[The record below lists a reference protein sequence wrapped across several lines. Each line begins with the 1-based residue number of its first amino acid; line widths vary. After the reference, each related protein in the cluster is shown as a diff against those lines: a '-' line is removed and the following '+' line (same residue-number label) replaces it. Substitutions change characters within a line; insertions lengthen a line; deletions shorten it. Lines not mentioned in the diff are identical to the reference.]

1 MYCSK
6 CGKEIHN
13 DAKFCI
19 YCGNK
24 IKKDTP
30 DHSKYERFD
39 YAPVVLRAEQGD
51 EEAFTTL
58 WAKTNQPYRYYIYLQ
73 SKNKDAVDDILQE
86 SYRRIFKDI
95 MEKKLQN
102 PEAFFSWGKRI
113 VLNTTADHYRKYKY
127 ETQEEK
133 VSESTADENDVKD
146 FYKEDYATDFNP
158 EAQITQNEVSD
169 ILQDIIGELP
179 ESQKNCILLWMD
191 EYKTDEIAEILGMSS
206 GTVKSNVNYAKK
218 KIKTKVE
225 DLEKQ
230 GVKLYS
236 MAPFTFFVWL
246 MAQFDQNAASAAPST
261 GNTVLFEQIIKQVH
275 MIANAAS
282 GESISGQVGNKLN
295 ETTSQSLEDAK
306 QAVPQNSGQTASSTS
321 DIGTQPAGQMQDNSV
336 NSKAFPHA
344 GNESNTAQNAAGNTV
359 KKSFISTVVGKVVF
373 GIASVAII
381 AVCILG
387 VFYYHH
393 MKGEPAPDKTQNN
406 NANATSIRP
415 DSLPTSSKDL
425 AEIIG
430 KEYIGDQ
437 LYYYEDEPSVKTGCI
452 ETAVLDMDKDG
463 QYEIV
468 SIENDDTGFGA
479 SPVLRVYEYANN
491 CWKVSAEQQITIN
504 TGLEKTPENACS
516 CSLYLYVMDE
526 QIAVR
531 ISGSQTAN
539 SPVEIYSYSNT
550 GTITVSEG
558 NGMTEFNLHE
568 EGKVFCEIYYQYMSK
583 DIYTYWGMDRTSVEN
598 DSYIVN
604 FVNWKDPKKYET
616 ADYAFSY
623 PRYYDN
629 YLDIKTTDT
638 DTIGYT
644 KQVHNDEDMGDFNG
658 KPYSIFSFVKGNEF
672 LEAYED
678 WGYGFPQYDLS
689 SLLWQDGKDY
699 IIFDQGGDSIAC
711 IALLTEQNDY
721 DIKAFNIYWM
731 ILMDMNE
738 LCYHF
743 ETTLPGTATINA
755 NNYYN

>member
-24 IKKDTP
+24 IKKNTP
-30 DHSKYERFD
+30 DHSKYEKFD

-133 VSESTADENDVKD
+133 VSESSDDENDIKD

-246 MAQFDQNAASAAPST
+246 MAQFDQNAASAVPSM
-261 GNTVLFEQIIKQVH
+261 GNAVLFEQIMKQVH
-275 MIANAAS
+275 TIATTAS
-282 GESISGQVGNKLN
+282 GGSISGQVGNKLN

-306 QAVPQNSGQTASSTS
+306 QAVSQNSGQIASSTS
-321 DIGTQPAGQMQDNSV
+321 DVRTQPAGQMQNNSV
-336 NSKAFPHA
+336 NSEAFSHA
-344 GNESNTAQNAAGNTV
+344 DNATDMAQNAIGTAV
-359 KKSFISTVVGKVVF
+359 KKRFISTVTGKILIGTAAVLVIIGGTLGALHQKAADESNSALSKQHETSHKQSLDTENTKESTSKEEKNNKNNYKDVYQYLAHYGYNKINVTNFTAPFIFTDSSVTGINLQDCPTGIIGALYQDINDDGSDEVVCVNLA
-373 GIASVAII
+373 GYIEQDE
-381 AVCILG
+381 LN
-387 VFYYHH
+387 
-393 MKGEPAPDKTQNN
+393 KGLNN
-406 NANATSIRP
+406 NNNENINGGIKIQVFVITNVDKEKPIINSWEYLIYDEELFNFRLDVFMDKNNNIYFEGYEGNAVLSQILNTNVSTNNLWTLSAIHYDDKKLSFIDINKNNENDVGFHMTWNPKECIIINNEYGVSVSSIESAGP
-415 DSLPTSSKDL
+415 DAEKNAQAMKSVLYNLDSLPFKVNAIGRDNYES
-425 AEIIG
+425 IIN
-430 KEYIGDQ
+430 Q
-437 LYYYEDEPSVKTGCI
+437 NPNSV
-452 ETAVLDMDKDG
+452 
-463 QYEIV
+463 
-468 SIENDDTGFGA
+468 
-479 SPVLRVYEYANN
+479 
-491 CWKVSAEQQITIN
+491 
-504 TGLEKTPENACS
+504 TP
-516 CSLYLYVMDE
+516 
-526 QIAVR
+526 IAR
-531 ISGSQTAN
+531 IS
-539 SPVEIYSYSNT
+539 
-550 GTITVSEG
+550 
-558 NGMTEFNLHE
+558 TEFNGYVGQKLSNTSE
-568 EGKVFCEIYYQYMSK
+568 LSLEFENLTTSK
-583 DIYTYWGMDRTSVEN
+583 
-598 DSYIVN
+598 
-604 FVNWKDPKKYET
+604 
-616 ADYAFSY
+616 
-623 PRYYDN
+623 
-629 YLDIKTTDT
+629 
-638 DTIGYT
+638 
-644 KQVHNDEDMGDFNG
+644 
-658 KPYSIFSFVKGNEF
+658 
-672 LEAYED
+672 
-678 WGYGFPQYDLS
+678 
-689 SLLWQDGKDY
+689 
-699 IIFDQGGDSIAC
+699 
-711 IALLTEQNDY
+711 
-721 DIKAFNIYWM
+721 
-731 ILMDMNE
+731 
-738 LCYHF
+738 
-743 ETTLPGTATINA
+743 
-755 NNYYN
+755 